1 MTNGLLHPYGWALER
16 LDREFGAGAVAAEA
30 SADGRR
36 VTATVSGADG
46 RAPYEIVLRDPVL
59 GNVNGF
65 ADPEGF
71 LAAEM
76 RSARAWLEG
85 RSERRRSYL

>member
-1 MTNGLLHPYGWALER
+1 VTNGLLHPYGWALER
-16 LDREFGAGAVAAEA
+16 LERELGAGAVAAEA

-36 VTATVSGADG
+36 VVVRLAGPEG
-46 RAPYEIVLRDPVL
+46 REPYEIVLRDPVL

-71 LAAEM
+71 LTAEL
-76 RSARAWLEG
+76 RFARAWFEG
-85 RSERRRSYL
+85 KSRRRRSYL